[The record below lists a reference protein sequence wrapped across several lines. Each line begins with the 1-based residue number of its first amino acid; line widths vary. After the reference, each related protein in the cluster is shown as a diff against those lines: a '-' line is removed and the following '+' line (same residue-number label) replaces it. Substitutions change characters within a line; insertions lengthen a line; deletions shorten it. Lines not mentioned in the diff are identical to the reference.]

1 MKITPEVRAA
11 FAAQIATEGLVASTA
26 QSARSKFMPQEK
38 IEADTYA
45 PSIEGAQRATT
56 FPARSRNARPYDG
69 IRFVGSKTGRK
80 LDLSLS
86 SIYNPVW
93 VVEVDSKTI
102 TRDSKWLGEA
112 AQPTKQYFRFG
123 ALSDMPSE
131 NVPTADG
138 TAYEAW
144 YEPQSVTL
152 DTEIVVVSPRFVEG
166 DTHPIFDEECSLRVV
181 LAVKDY
187 AKYEA

>member
-1 MKITPEVRAA
+1 MKITPEIRAA

-26 QSARSKFMPQEK
+26 QSARSKFVPQEK
-38 IEADTYA
+38 TEADTYA
-45 PSIEGAQRATT
+45 PVFAGAQRAVT
-56 FPARSRNARPYDG
+56 FPARNKNSHPYDG
-69 IRFVGSKTGRK
+69 IRFVGSKSGRS
-80 LDLSLS
+80 LDLSLT
-86 SIYNPVW
+86 SIFNPVL
-93 VVEVDSKTI
+93 VVEVDPKTV

-112 AQPTKQYFRFG
+112 AQPAKRYFRFG

-138 TAYEAW
+138 LSYEAW

-152 DTEIVVVSPRFVEG
+152 DTEIVIVSPRFVEG
-166 DTHPIFDEECSLRVV
+166 NTHPIFDEECALRVV